1 MVSSR
6 LPPTS
11 ALKAFV
17 VTAQSGSFTQAA
29 RDLNLTQSAVS
40 QAVRGLEDQLGVAL
54 FVRGLGRVDLTA
66 AGKAYRDAVGPAL
79 DRIAAAT
86 AEAREAVPAALR
98 IGCVRSVLNNWLLAR
113 LPDFVG
119 PSGAVDLNV
128 QTLDREVRSLVGC
141 DVAIVLASRDAPPVG
156 ARHLHDERLI
166 AVAAPSLEG
175 GEDIVTAGRPRIGR
189 HWEMWPGM
197 DASGP
202 GRGSVIQ
209 LRETSAQL
217 AAARAGQGMALL
229 PDLVCHDDLASGA
242 LVRLSPDF
250 VSRGRAFYLLQAQ
263 PGGVVAAGFATW
275 VEAQVRA
282 GMGAVAPKDEPLGQ

>member
-1 MVSSR
+1 MFPSR

-17 VTAQSGSFTQAA
+17 VTAQSKSFTQAA
-29 RDLNLTQSAVS
+29 KDLNLTQSAVS
-40 QAVRGLEDQLGVAL
+40 QAVRGLEDRLGVAL
-54 FVRGLGRVDLTA
+54 FVRGVGRVDLTA

-86 AEAREAVPAALR
+86 AEAKKAIPAALK

-113 LPDFVG
+113 LPDFASH
-119 PSGAVDLNV
+119 SGALDLNV

-141 DVAIVLASRDAPPVG
+141 DVAVVLASKDAPPAG

-166 AVAAPSLEG
+166 AVASPSRHG
-175 GEDIVTAGRPRIGR
+175 GEDVVTGGRPRIGR
-189 HWEMWPGM
+189 HWEMWP
-197 DASGP
+197 DLKLSGQ
-202 GRGSVIQ
+202 GRGAVIQ

-229 PDLVCHDDLASGA
+229 PDLVCHDDLALGA
-242 LVRLSPDF
+242 LVRLSSDF

-263 PGGVVAAGFATW
+263 PCGVAAARFATW
-275 VEAQVRA
+275 VEAQVGA
-282 GMGAVAPKDEPLGQ
+282 CASAVAPTDEGR

>member
-40 QAVRGLEDQLGVAL
+40 QAVRGLEDQLGVSL
-54 FVRGLGRVDLTA
+54 FLRGVGRVELTA
-66 AGKAYRDAVGPAL
+66 AGKAYRDAVEPAL

-86 AEAREAVPAALR
+86 SQARNTAPTSLN

-113 LPDFVG
+113 LPDFAG
-119 PSGAVDLNV
+119 MPGALDLNV
-128 QTLDREVRSLVGC
+128 QTLDREVRSLAGC
-141 DVAIVLASRDAPPVG
+141 DVAIVLAPKDTPPVG

-166 AVAAPSLEG
+166 AVAAPSRDG
-175 GEDIVTAGRPRIGR
+175 DTDIVAAGRPRIGR
-189 HWEMWPGM
+189 HWGMWRDPGL
-197 DASGP
+197 DE
-202 GRGSVIQ
+202 GRGPVIQ

-217 AAARAGQGMALL
+217 AAARGGQGMALL
-229 PDLVCHDDLASGA
+229 PDLVCHDDLVAGA

-250 VSRGRAFYLLQAQ
+250 VSRGRAFYLLWT
-263 PGGVVAAGFATW
+263 PSGEMAAAAFVSW
-275 VEAQVRA
+275 LEAEVRA
-282 GMGAVAPKDEPLGQ
+282 CMGAEAR